1 MFGKGEQLFDMT
13 LLLLSGLFTLNGII
27 TEEFRFFRQK
37 YISTE
42 LVNQPIV
49 GNIHGNDVKFKPIVT
64 DLFRENTV
72 TFTGDENRGGN
83 LEYHQGN

>member
-13 LLLLSGLFTLNGII
+13 LLLLSGLFY
-27 TEEFRFFRQK
+27 TEWYNNRRAKVFRQK

-42 LVNQPIV
+42 LVNQLIV

-83 LEYHQGN
+83 